1 MGLPIS
7 RRRLRE
13 AVRILRHG
21 GVVAYP
27 TEAVYGLG
35 CDPLDEDA
43 VLRILALK
51 ERPVTKGVIL
61 IAANFAQLRPFVRP
75 LPPAQMGPVIA
86 SWPGPH
92 TWLLP
97 ASPDTPEWLT
107 GDHDTLAVRVTA
119 HPLAAA
125 LCRELGSPLVS
136 TSANRTG
143 RPPARSALQVHL
155 RLGDAVDDILG
166 GSVGG
171 LDAPTPIR
179 DARSGAL
186 VRG

>member
-1 MGLPIS
+1 MSLSVPY
-7 RRRLRE
+7 RRLRE

-35 CDPLDEDA
+35 CDPWDEAA

-51 ERPVTKGVIL
+51 RRPTSKGVIL
-61 IAANFAQLRPFVRP
+61 IAADFDQLLPFVEP
-75 LPPAQMGPVIA
+75 LPPPLMAPVLA
-86 SWPGPH
+86 SWPGPF

-97 ASPDTPEWLT
+97 ATPNTPPWLT

-119 HPLAAA
+119 HPVAAA
-125 LCRELGSPLVS
+125 LCRAAGFPLVS
-136 TSANRTG
+136 TSANRAG

-155 RLGDAVDDILG
+155 RLREEVDDILNG
-166 GSVGG
+166 PLGG
-171 LDAPTPIR
+171 LGRPTEIR
-179 DARSGAL
+179 DARTGAL
-186 VRG
+186 IRG